1 MDWNSDYIQKVIS
14 IALEEDVGQGDV
26 TVAATI
32 SNRARG
38 LAHIVAKQDLICA
51 GLPLAEKIFR
61 ALDPQM
67 KSEMHAIDGQK
78 IAKGQNL
85 LHFDGRASAILTG
98 ERTAL
103 NFLGRLSGIA
113 TLTHLFV
120 QQIAGTHA
128 KMRDTRK
135 TTPGLRLLE
144 KYAVE
149 AGGGTNHRTG
159 LFDAILLKEN
169 HIALVG
175 GVKAA
180 LDQAHSYVSSQ
191 MNPRS
196 MTAYEAVR
204 TAPSAA
210 EGSSLPVQIEVRNQS
225 ELREALSAGAEAL
238 LLDNMSPEQAR
249 QCVEIVRGTRPG
261 CIVEISGGI
270 TLANVRAYAETG
282 ADYLS
287 SGALTHSA
295 PNADL
300 SLLVDSLQGK

>member
-1 MDWNSDYIQKVIS
+1 MDWNSEYVQEL
-14 IALEEDVGQGDV
+14 IASALAEDVGPGDV

-32 SNRARG
+32 PKNARG
-38 LAHIVAKQDLICA
+38 QAFIVAKQDLICA
-51 GLPLAEKIFR
+51 GLPLAERVFR
-61 ALDPQM
+61 ILDPQI
-67 KSEMHAIDGQK
+67 KTESRAIDGQQ
-78 IAKGQNL
+78 APKGQTL
-85 LHFDGRASAILTG
+85 LRLDGRASAILTG

-113 TLTHLFV
+113 TLTNLFV
-120 QQIAGTHA
+120 EQIVGTHA
-128 KMRDTRK
+128 KIRDTRK
-135 TTPGLRLLE
+135 TTPGMRLIE
-144 KYAVE
+144 KYAVKM
-149 AGGGTNHRTG
+149 GGGTNHRIG

-169 HIALVG
+169 HIAFAG

-180 LDQAHSYVSSQ
+180 LDQAHTYASSL

-196 MTAYEAVR
+196 MTAYEAFGTSPS
-204 TAPSAA
+204 TAES
-210 EGSSLPVQIEVRNQS
+210 SSLPIQIEVRNES
-225 ELREALSAGAEAL
+225 ELREALSASAEAV
-238 LLDNMSPEQAR
+238 LLDNMNPELAR
-249 QCVEIVRGTRPG
+249 KCVKIVRSTQIK

-300 SLLVDSLQGK
+300 SLLVENLQEK